1 MGSTCPGLLI
11 FSPPRSMADF
21 LRLSAGTWL
30 SVRSVHHFDFSP
42 DQSGESNLI
51 ITLLEQDDEVV
62 ERVCAQQGIP
72 ASAATIGARFQWQ
85 GNHKKGPADER
96 YGAVLVDLPGEH
108 PGHGRLVR
116 DVGYVEA
123 TPVIS
128 AYRFNTDG
136 LLTIDTIYDR
146 NTGTERCWFINED
159 VRVRVGT
166 VQLMD
171 GPNLISYATET
182 RCTPL
187 EELEELRRA
196 AQQRC

>member
-1 MGSTCPGLLI
+1 
-11 FSPPRSMADF
+11 MADF

-51 ITLLEQDDEVV
+51 ITLLEQEDEAVQ
-62 ERVCAQQGIP
+62 RVCAQQQVP
-72 ASAATIGARFQWQ
+72 CNAAAMGARFQWQ
-85 GNHKKGPADER
+85 GNHRQGPADER
-96 YGAVLVDLPGEH
+96 YGAVLVDLPG
-108 PGHGRLVR
+108 PDQGCGRLVR

-128 AYRFNTDG
+128 PYSFDGDG
-136 LLTIDTIYDR
+136 LLTIHTVYDR
-146 NTGTERCWFINED
+146 NVGSERCWFLNED

-171 GPNLISYATET
+171 GPNLVSYATET

-187 EELEELRRA
+187 EDFEKLRRV
-196 AQQRC
+196 AQGRCESTS

>member
-1 MGSTCPGLLI
+1 
-11 FSPPRSMADF
+11 MADF

-51 ITLLEQDDEVV
+51 ITLLEQEDEAVQ
-62 ERVCAQQGIP
+62 RVCAQQQVP
-72 ASAATIGARFQWQ
+72 CSTAALGARFQWQ
-85 GNHKKGPADER
+85 GNHRQGPADER
-96 YGAVLVDLPGEH
+96 YGAVLVDLPG
-108 PGHGRLVR
+108 PGQGCGRLVR

-128 AYRFNTDG
+128 PYRFDEDG
-136 LLTIDTIYDR
+136 LLTIHTVYDR
-146 NTGTERCWFINED
+146 NVGSERCWFLNED

-171 GPNLISYATET
+171 GPNLVSYATET

-187 EELEELRRA
+187 EDLEKLRRV
-196 AQQRC
+196 AQGRCE